1 MTWLK
6 FTGGILATLLAGCAS
21 SPATPTTT
29 ATTTTTQLPWARA
42 NEIIARVQPPK
53 FPDARFSVLDY
64 GAVADGTTD
73 NTDAFAKAIAA
84 AAHDGGGYV
93 DVPPGN
99 YVCGAIR
106 LLSNVDLHLNG
117 ATILFTG
124 DASKYPLSIT
134 RYQGIDLMN
143 RSPLIHAVDQTNIAV
158 TGNGI
163 LDGAATAKWNKDGKG
178 NFAILQQ
185 MARDGVP
192 IAQRVFG
199 AVHPLRTTLLEP
211 YHCTNVF
218 IQGITIRNSH
228 FWQMHP
234 CLCTNVLVDGV
245 TTQSTT
251 SQTDGCDP
259 ESCQDVVIE
268 NCLLGAGD
276 DCIAIK
282 AGRNPDSQRIHQPCS
297 DLVVMNDRFHGTWG
311 MLTCG
316 SEVTEGVE
324 HVYGFHL
331 ATVNNIEDVRHQTG
345 AYMVLYL
352 KTNTTRGGFIRDV
365 HLDDIT
371 GKFNRD
377 IVLATMAYSGDKPGK
392 AKPDISDISISH
404 ITNATAPLV
413 LDMTGLDN
421 DPIADFAL
429 TDSSFTQVTHPD
441 RIKNVN
447 NLILK
452 NVTVNGRQAN

>member
-1 MTWLK
+1 MNWLHA
-6 FTGGILATLLAGCAS
+6 TVGVLAALLASCAPS
-21 SPATPTTT
+21 APPSQPRA
-29 ATTTTTQLPWARA
+29 AAIQLPWARA
-42 NEIIARVQPPK
+42 NEIVARVQPPK
-53 FPDARFSVLDY
+53 FPDARFSVLDF
-64 GAVADGTTD
+64 GAVADGKTD
-73 NTDAFAKAIAA
+73 NSDAFARAIAA
-84 AAHDGGGYV
+84 ASHAGGGHV
-93 DVPPGN
+93 IVPPGK
-99 YVCGAIR
+99 YACGAIE
-106 LLSNVDLHLNG
+106 LLSNIDLHLDG
-117 ATILFTG
+117 ATILFSS
-124 DASKYPLSIT
+124 DSSKYPISIT

-143 RSPLIHAVDQTNIAV
+143 RSPLIHAVDQTNVAI

-178 NFAILQQ
+178 NFNILQQ

-192 IAQRVFG
+192 IAQRLFG
-199 AVHPLRTTLLEP
+199 ADRPLRTTFIEP
-211 YHCTNVF
+211 YHCTSVL
-218 IQGITIRNSH
+218 IQGVTIRNSR

-259 ESCQDVVIE
+259 ESCQDVVIRD
-268 NCLLGAGD
+268 CLLGAGD

-282 AGRNPDSQRIHQPCS
+282 AGRNPDSQRIHRPCS
-297 DLVVMNDRFHGTWG
+297 DIVVMDDRFHGPWG
-311 MLTCG
+311 MITCG
-316 SEVTEGVE
+316 SEVTEGIE
-324 HVYGFHL
+324 HVYGYHL
-331 ATVNNIEDVRHQTG
+331 STVNNIEDVRHQTG

-377 IVLATMAYSGDKPGK
+377 IVLATLAYSGDKPGR
-392 AKPDISDISISH
+392 AKPDVSDISISH
-404 ITNATAPLV
+404 INNASAPLV
-413 LDMTGLDN
+413 LDMTGLEN

-429 TDSSFTQVTHPD
+429 TDSSFVNVTRPD
-441 RIKNVN
+441 RVRDVN